1 MGLEVFGILLD
12 ISKVLDKAWHD
23 RLIDDR
29 RQNNIFGKMI
39 NILHGFLID
48 RKQRIILNNQCSS
61 CADIHFGVPQ
71 GIKWYPK

>member
-12 ISKVLDKAWHD
+12 ISKVFDKAWHD

-39 NILHGFLID
+39 NILHGSLID
-48 RKQRIILNNQCSS
+48 KKQRIVLNNQWS
-61 CADIHFGVPQ
+61 ADIHVGVPQ